1 MRSRVADV
9 VGGIPY
15 RHALAGGW
23 IDQPF
28 VSIHD
33 PSPPGSMVVAAV
45 EPEFRFMDY
54 CGMATS
60 TRKVA
65 QRVWGDKLP
74 PGDPA
79 ALVRELYAAENAGLA
94 DPSGS
99 QDMVGLVYPGVSRID
114 YDASYEGGIF
124 PVRVESNNDPAV
136 AAWLGRVIWILPVA
150 QRPQGYSPL
159 VTKNLEAGWVRR
171 LGAAGRACFDAIVGR
186 DITALQASM
195 NETMLAWETI
205 LPATVRH
212 PVITVDLAGIAAA
225 YREEYGGAMYSGCG
239 GGYLYIATEREVPGA
254 FRVRIRIAPS
264 AERKTSAARETS
276 AERERRAVAS
286 RGAASGRV
294 APNGEFRA

>member
-1 MRSRVADV
+1 MRSSVTDL

-15 RHALAGGW
+15 RLALAGGW

-28 VSIHD
+28 VSAHD

-65 QRVWGDKLP
+65 ERIWGGRLP
-74 PGDPA
+74 PGEPA
-79 ALVRELYAAENAGLA
+79 ALVRELYAAENAGHA

-114 YDASYEGGIF
+114 YDISYEGGVF

-159 VTKNLEAGWVRR
+159 VTKNLEPSWVRR

-186 DITALQASM
+186 DLAALQASM

-205 LPATVRH
+205 LPATLRH
-212 PVITVDLAGIAAA
+212 PAITLDLAAIAAA
-225 YREEYGGAMYSGCG
+225 YRAEYGGAMYSGCG
-239 GGYLYIATEREVPGA
+239 GGYLYVATEREVPGA
-254 FRVRIRIAPS
+254 FRVRIR
-264 AERKTSAARETS
+264 TVAARPG
-276 AERERRAVAS
+276 RI
-286 RGAASGRV
+286 GA
-294 APNGEFRA
+294 NGETRI